1 MSETKP
7 GMPSLT
13 VEKILELLHRDL
25 NAHAEELEKEVRKL
39 IKEEIANFNESQREV
54 QRQLLEVSARELG
67 FTIVRSDKQRD
78 PSESQATEAESDR
91 VYQTHYHS
99 MD

>member
-13 VEKILELLHRDL
+13 
-25 NAHAEELEKEVRKL
+25 EEQIRGW
-39 IKEEIANFNESQREV
+39 IKEELANYEQKLIQWNAKRQMKGILDSSNDYIDFVEV
-54 QRQLLEVSARELG
+54 TLQG
-67 FTIVRSDKQRD
+67 KQRD

>member
-25 NAHAEELEKEVRKL
+25 NAHAEELEKEVRKW
-39 IKEEIANFNESQREV
+39 IKEEIGNWHESQREA
-54 QRQLLEVSARELG
+54 Q
-67 FTIVRSDKQRD
+67 K
-78 PSESQATEAESDR
+78 PSEEEQAYHTEF
-91 VYQTHYHS
+91 HP